1 MVPTDEER
9 DAFALDFH
17 QLALIWDA
25 LSPDPILTPFESDYR
40 WLAQVYESLK
50 PPSGNGKLLWHA
62 LGSKTIELIH
72 RNVRVIEIQDD
83 IEIVLSPEVVAELEK
98 DPDRG
103 SAAVEFKLSARLRS
117 HSSDPEFVA
126 LSERL
131 EQLRQKHQ
139 DGVLASV
146 EFLRS
151 LIELARD
158 IVEKERNT
166 PIEVVQ
172 GRGRAALTDLFNEIK
187 DKKTPIIVER
197 VVSDIDDIVQKVR
210 FENWQ
215 KTEAGE
221 REVKQALR
229 RTLLKYKLHNE
240 QNIFDR
246 AYEYIFQYY

>member
-1 MVPTDEER
+1 MVPSDEER
-9 DAFALDFH
+9 DDFALDFH
-17 QLALIWDA
+17 QLALFWDA

-131 EQLRQKHQ
+131 EQLRQKHLQ
-139 DGVLASV
+139 DY
-146 EFLRS
+146 
-151 LIELARD
+151 
-158 IVEKERNT
+158 
-166 PIEVVQ
+166 
-172 GRGRAALTDLFNEIK
+172 
-187 DKKTPIIVER
+187 
-197 VVSDIDDIVQKVR
+197 
-210 FENWQ
+210 
-215 KTEAGE
+215 
-221 REVKQALR
+221 KQYQ
-229 RTLLKYKLHNE
+229 T
-240 QNIFDR
+240 Q
-246 AYEYIFQYY
+246 

>member
-1 MVPTDEER
+1 
-9 DAFALDFH
+9 
-17 QLALIWDA
+17 
-25 LSPDPILTPFESDYR
+25 
-40 WLAQVYESLK
+40 LAQVYESLK

-83 IEIVLSPEVVAELEK
+83 IEIVISPEVVAELEK
-98 DPDRG
+98 DPASG
-103 SAAVEFKLSARLRS
+103 AAAVEFKLSARLRS

-197 VVSDIDDIVQKVR
+197 VVSDIDGIVQKVR

>member
-1 MVPTDEER
+1 M
-9 DAFALDFH
+9 
-17 QLALIWDA
+17 
-25 LSPDPILTPFESDYR
+25 
-40 WLAQVYESLK
+40 
-50 PPSGNGKLLWHA
+50 
-62 LGSKTIELIH
+62 
-72 RNVRVIEIQDD
+72 
-83 IEIVLSPEVVAELEK
+83 
-98 DPDRG
+98 
-103 SAAVEFKLSARLRS
+103 
-117 HSSDPEFVA
+117 
-126 LSERL
+126 
-131 EQLRQKHQ
+131 
-139 DGVLASV
+139 LASV

-172 GRGRAALTDLFNEIK
+172 GRGRAALTELFNELK

-197 VVSDIDDIVQKVR
+197 VVADIDDIVQKVR

-240 QNIFDR
+240 QHIFDR